1 MAMPS
6 DGTRSGRGEDAEIRN
21 LILDHAEAY
30 IRRIGR
36 KKTNVADIADN
47 LEMSRANIYRF
58 FPTRAAI
65 DHCVFARLT
74 DDTLS
79 AITHIAD
86 SPDTAP
92 ARLVTILQVL
102 HRRVRE
108 DLIHAPNI
116 HALYVAAYLDN
127 WTVTH
132 LYLQRLTAILAKVL
146 CEMNVSSK
154 LSIDGSAETARAVID
169 AMNPFLHPL
178 LVELRLK
185 NQNDVDIE
193 LRGQIAFVLSALGV
207 REASSVKNK
216 LVANRPATHHE
227 PSKLTTQGDVSF
239 RGEKWLA
246 P

>member
-1 MAMPS
+1 MLAASDTLVMPS
-6 DGTRSGRGEDAEIRN
+6 DGLRSRRGEDAEIRS

-30 IRRIGR
+30 IRRIGH

-47 LEMSRANIYRF
+47 LDMSRANIYRF

-65 DHCVFARLT
+65 DHGVFARLT

-79 AITHIAD
+79 AITHIAGG
-86 SPDTAP
+86 PDTAP

-108 DLIHAPNI
+108 DFIHAPNI

-127 WTVTH
+127 WAVTR
-132 LYLQRLTAILAKVL
+132 LYLQRLIAILAKIL
-146 CEMNVSSK
+146 REMNASSK
-154 LSIDGSAETARAVID
+154 LGVAGSVETAQAVVD

-185 NQNDVDIE
+185 NQNDVDME

-207 REASSVKNK
+207 R
-216 LVANRPATHHE
+216 VAWSAKIR
-227 PSKLTTQGDVSF
+227 K
-239 RGEKWLA
+239 
-246 P
+246 